1 MHNRKDPG
9 QRLMRWMFKFIDYQY
24 TFKYRPGKENVVADF
39 LSRNPIVETPEAE
52 INQRLP
58 LLRVL
63 MHGGKGAAPP
73 KGNPRPKSKSPVPK
87 TRSKRIQ
94 QPSKVTTRAA
104 RSGPE
109 ELSPAPDPEVSCVA
123 LRTRSHLPS
132 VKTPALP
139 SPPARIDT
147 RLRKSRGKGSKTPK
161 AQQSAS
167 PSEPSTSI
175 AAQCSPTDWENSE
188 SEKPPLVDPRYSG
201 LREETEPPTVGSTET
216 EEEPEP
222 SDAATQL
229 EDQKPT
235 SKSSPTLV
243 PDIILTPAPT
253 TDELA
258 TTEDANNKTE
268 VVETGLSE
276 DDLLKAAAEL
286 DISQRI
292 IERRA
297 YETENIIDEKDLE
310 LTIVVE

>member
-1 MHNRKDPG
+1 MS
-9 QRLMRWMFKFIDYQY
+9 W
-24 TFKYRPGKENVVADF
+24 
-39 LSRNPIVETPEAE
+39 PIAYPEIPFVETPEAE

-63 MHGGKGAAPP
+63 MHGRKGATPP
-73 KGNPRPKSKSPVPK
+73 KGNPRPRSNSPAPK

-94 QPSKVTTRAA
+94 QPSKITTRAA
-104 RSGPE
+104 RFGTE
-109 ELSPAPDPEVSCVA
+109 ELTPAPDPEVSCVA
-123 LRTRSHLPS
+123 LRTRSRLPS
-132 VKTPALP
+132 VKAPALP
-139 SPPARIDT
+139 SPPVAACIDT
-147 RLRKSRGKGSKTPK
+147 RLRKSKGKGSKTPK

-167 PSEPSTSI
+167 SSEPSTSM

-201 LREETEPPTVGSTET
+201 LREEAEPPTET

-222 SDAATQL
+222 SVAATQL

-235 SKSSPTLV
+235 SKSSPTLA

-258 TTEDANNKTE
+258 TTEDANNTTE
-268 VVETGLSE
+268 VVKTDLSE

-297 YETENIIDEKDLE
+297 YETEDIIDQKDLE
-310 LTIVVE
+310 LTTVVERSCLSYGTAVDEETR